1 MQLTQRIYNGLTNRL
16 RFLTADAYR
25 PYLQQATAFVQE
37 RRYLPLNQ
45 YRKYLTPYRMLLL
58 AMALPVLLFTL
69 LRLPHRQELALAFI
83 LLTVLTFV
91 VEVMLFAMQFT
102 RRECVCIELL
112 LMVLLLPFGYMM
124 M

>member
-1 MQLTQRIYNGLTNRL
+1 VSIAQRIYDGMTRPMRL
-16 RFLTADAYR
+16 LHPATYRAYV
-25 PYLQQATAFVQE
+25 LQYVAFVQE
-37 RRYLPLNQ
+37 RRYLPLSQ
-45 YRKYLTPYRMLLL
+45 YRKYLTPYRILLL
-58 AMALPVLLFTL
+58 SMALPVILFTL
-69 LRLPHRQELALAFI
+69 LKLPYRQELALAYI

-102 RRECVCIELL
+102 RRESVYIELL

>member
-37 RRYLPLNQ
+37 RRYLPLSQ

-69 LRLPHRQELALAFI
+69 LRLPYRQELALAFI

-102 RRECVCIELL
+102 RREGLYIELL
-112 LMVLLLPFGYMM
+112 LILLLLPFGYMM